1 MKKIAFLLA
10 TSILLT
16 ACTNVNSTVNNLYMK
31 RGRNISY
38 AIDVKTLNKNNEYVY
53 FKSYIKGN
61 KWKTLFLEND
71 KIHSVYSYDGG
82 DKIYKYDVK
91 TKKLTESPVSEDM
104 RRDNALNIVGPIVY
118 WKKPV
123 GMSML
128 DAPSPKVVSTKES
141 INNQSCTMIKFGPQR
156 EACISNETGLAL
168 YHRFQDQVFYLERAK
183 KVDISD
189 NEFSIGKE

>member
-1 MKKIAFLLA
+1 MKKIAFFLIAGLF
-10 TSILLT
+10 LT
-16 ACTNVNSTVNNLYMK
+16 ACTSINSTVDSLYMK

-53 FKSYIKGN
+53 FKSYIKGD
-61 KWKTLFLEND
+61 KWKTMFLEDD

-104 RRDNALNIVGPIVY
+104 RRENALNIVGPIVY
-118 WKKPV
+118 WKKPA

-128 DAPSPKVVSTKES
+128 DAPYPKVVSTNES
-141 INNQSCTMIKFGPQR
+141 INNQPCTMIKFGSQR
-156 EACISNETGLAL
+156 EACISNESGLAL

-183 KVDISD
+183 KIDISD
-189 NEFSIGKE
+189 NAFKIGKE